1 MNLRTA
7 KYMIDEMMTN
17 LGRRKGGNT
26 IAVIIMGLS
35 LLILVVFLMVTL
47 NMASLIDKTS
57 EEMRLFVYLEDGLD
71 QEVTQDIQLKLLGFR
86 GIEEVSFISKDE
98 ALIEFREMLGEES
111 DLLDELVENP
121 LPDAFRVKPKQGYIT
136 SEFLASIAAA
146 TEKWEGVEEVR
157 YGKKW
162 FERGET
168 AREGDIHNRPRLRPD
183 HIPLRDIRHIQYRKA
198 DRAAQAHD
206 DRCDEARRRD
216 ERLHTHSLHPRGRP
230 PGDGSFAHCD
240 RAPRCDLYALV
251 EIPPRACIHEV
262 RRSRRIRVLLRLA
275 RRGRKLFGDAPVPQA
290 LTGGLRHDGQASHID
305 IHTCRADGL
314 SGVVPG
320 EGPR

>member
-57 EEMRLFVYLEDGLD
+57 EEMRLFVYLDDGLE
-71 QEVTQDIQLKLLGFR
+71 QKVTQDIQLKLLGFR

-98 ALIEFREMLGEES
+98 ALIEFKELLGEES
-111 DLLDELVENP
+111 DLFDELVENP

-136 SEFLASIAAA
+136 SEFLASIAAE

-162 FERGET
+162 FERGE
-168 AREGDIHNRPRLRPD
+168 
-183 HIPLRDIRHIQYRKA
+183 
-198 DRAAQAHD
+198 
-206 DRCDEARRRD
+206 
-216 ERLHTHSLHPRGRP
+216 
-230 PGDGSFAHCD
+230 
-240 RAPRCDLYALV
+240 
-251 EIPPRACIHEV
+251 
-262 RRSRRIRVLLRLA
+262 RLA
-275 RRGRKLFGDAPVPQA
+275 KGIYIIDLAFGLIIFLSVIFVIYNTVRLTVLHRRTTIDVMKLVGATNAFIRIPFILEGALQGVAASLIAIALLTAIYTFSSKYLPGLVFMRYDALIGFVIFCA
-290 LTGGLRHDGQASHID
+290 MLGAVGSYSAMRRFLK
-305 IHTCRADGL
+305 L
-314 SGVVPG
+314 
-320 EGPR
+320 

>member
-1 MNLRTA
+1 MNLRTT

-47 NMASLIDKTS
+47 NMASLINKTS
-57 EEMRLFVYLEDGLD
+57 EEMRLFVYLDDGLE
-71 QEVTQDIQLKLLGFR
+71 QEVTQDIQRKLLGFR

-111 DLLDELVENP
+111 DLLEELVENP

-136 SEFLASIAAA
+136 SEFLASIAAS

-162 FERGET
+162 FERGERLAKGIYIIDLAFGLIIFLSVIFVIYNTVRLTVLHRRTTIDVMKLVGATNAFIRIPFILEGALQGMAAALIAIGLLT
-168 AREGDIHNRPRLRPD
+168 AIYSFSTSYL
-183 HIPLRDIRHIQYRKA
+183 
-198 DRAAQAHD
+198 
-206 DRCDEARRRD
+206 
-216 ERLHTHSLHPRGRP
+216 
-230 PGDGSFAHCD
+230 PGLVFM
-240 RAPRCDLYALV
+240 RQRALV
-251 EIPPRACIHEV
+251 GFVIFCAILGAV
-262 RRSRRIRVLLRLA
+262 GSYSAMRRFL
-275 RRGRKLFGDAPVPQA
+275 KL
-290 LTGGLRHDGQASHID
+290 
-305 IHTCRADGL
+305 
-314 SGVVPG
+314 
-320 EGPR
+320 